1 MVFLNAFKIT
11 AKLGNGVA
19 AIATGQV
26 RAISSKAMRH
36 RNPVNKPA
44 PFYYTEKRYNLLR
57 AFFDDTLS
65 RFDDNTKLVVIDGPP
80 TAGKAQLAK
89 ELADEL
95 DMVYS
100 PAPTMDYLLHNDYG
114 YDMRQLD
121 PQLPED
127 CRSFDETNFLQDP
140 SCVKAW
146 RLRMWKLELR
156 FRQHLEALAHI
167 LNTGQGV
174 VMDRSPFS
182 DHVYTEAMAAHKLC
196 SQNFLSHYHR
206 TRNNAIHLL
215 WRPHLVIYLDVPA
228 AEVRRRIEARN
239 RPHEVDSPVSTTQ
252 YLQTLEDVYK
262 KDYLKTISE
271 HAEVLVYDWSEKGE
285 TEVVVEDVERIDF
298 DQYGVYDAK
307 MKDWRRL
314 NKWDWNSSRY
324 HFTHEQ
330 DMLLCNLNVP
340 AMSCPELYIDGEDY
354 KKFEPIWNS
363 APGNK
368 YAKGFNADMGD
379 TNLLLKLK

>member
-196 SQNFLSHYHR
+196 SQNCKLRF
-206 TRNNAIHLL
+206 
-215 WRPHLVIYLDVPA
+215 
-228 AEVRRRIEARN
+228 
-239 RPHEVDSPVSTTQ
+239 
-252 YLQTLEDVYK
+252 
-262 KDYLKTISE
+262 
-271 HAEVLVYDWSEKGE
+271 
-285 TEVVVEDVERIDF
+285 
-298 DQYGVYDAK
+298 
-307 MKDWRRL
+307 
-314 NKWDWNSSRY
+314 
-324 HFTHEQ
+324 
-330 DMLLCNLNVP
+330 
-340 AMSCPELYIDGEDY
+340 EL
-354 KKFEPIWNS
+354 
-363 APGNK
+363 
-368 YAKGFNADMGD
+368 
-379 TNLLLKLK
+379 